1 MARITVEDCLENVDN
16 RFELVLVAA
25 RRTRQL
31 QLGHDPL
38 VPEDRDKHT
47 VIALREIAEGLVTS
61 EILKEV
67 EVDTR
72 QELEEVF
79 APGDGENSED
89 AGEAKAEAE
98 ESEDTTEGE
107 ISAADLAALA
117 DLIESA
123 PMAQALEAVS
133 DEETQDADDT
143 GEEED
148 VDENDWYESEDTDW
162 RRWYGWYDEQH
173 ELQEDE
179 KTVESA
185 RAKNAGRRA

>member
-79 APGDGENSED
+79 APGDGEASQTP
-89 AGEAKAEAE
+89 GEAVAGAVDSDAQDSNEV
-98 ESEDTTEGE
+98 E
-107 ISAADLAALA
+107 ISLEDLAALA

-123 PMAQALEAVS
+123 PVAQALEAAS
-133 DEETQDADDT
+133 DEETHDADNT
-143 GEEED
+143 GDDAEEKP
-148 VDENDWYESEDTDW
+148 VS
-162 RRWYGWYDEQH
+162 
-173 ELQEDE
+173 
-179 KTVESA
+179 
-185 RAKNAGRRA
+185 

>member
-1 MARITVEDCLENVDN
+1 MARITVEDCLENVEN

-47 VIALREIAEGLVTS
+47 VIALREIAEGLITS
-61 EILKEV
+61 DILKEV

-79 APGDGENSED
+79 ASGESEASEN
-89 AGEAKAEAE
+89 AGEATAEATVP
-98 ESEDTTEGE
+98 DTTDRGEAE
-107 ISAADLAALA
+107 ISAEDLAALA

-123 PMAQALEAVS
+123 PVAQVLETASDETASDETAS
-133 DEETQDADDT
+133 DEETHDADDA
-143 GEEED
+143 GDDAEEKP
-148 VDENDWYESEDTDW
+148 VS
-162 RRWYGWYDEQH
+162 
-173 ELQEDE
+173 
-179 KTVESA
+179 
-185 RAKNAGRRA
+185 

>member
-61 EILKEV
+61 DILKEV

-79 APGDGENSED
+79 APGE
-89 AGEAKAEAE
+89 GEASQAPGATTAGASDSDAEDSNEA
-98 ESEDTTEGE
+98 E
-107 ISAADLAALA
+107 ISAEDLAALA

-123 PMAQALEAVS
+123 PVAQALEAAS
-133 DEETQDADDT
+133 DEETHDADNT
-143 GEEED
+143 GDDAEEKP
-148 VDENDWYESEDTDW
+148 VS
-162 RRWYGWYDEQH
+162 
-173 ELQEDE
+173 
-179 KTVESA
+179 
-185 RAKNAGRRA
+185 

>member
-47 VIALREIAEGLVTS
+47 VIALREIAEGLITS
-61 EILKEV
+61 DILKEV

-79 APGDGENSED
+79 ASGESEASED
-89 AGEAKAEAE
+89 AGEATAEATVPDT
-98 ESEDTTEGE
+98 EDRGEAE
-107 ISAADLAALA
+107 ISVEDLAALA
-117 DLIESA
+117 DLIESV
-123 PMAQALEAVS
+123 PIAQALETASDETAGDETAGDETAS
-133 DEETQDADDT
+133 DEETHDADDA
-143 GEEED
+143 GDDAEEKP
-148 VDENDWYESEDTDW
+148 VS
-162 RRWYGWYDEQH
+162 
-173 ELQEDE
+173 
-179 KTVESA
+179 
-185 RAKNAGRRA
+185 

>member
-1 MARITVEDCLENVDN
+1 MARITVEDCLEHVDN

-79 APGDGENSED
+79 APGE
-89 AGEAKAEAE
+89 GEASQTPGEAVAGAADSDAQDSNE
-98 ESEDTTEGE
+98 VE
-107 ISAADLAALA
+107 ISAEDLAALA

-123 PMAQALEAVS
+123 PVAQALEVAS
-133 DEETQDADDT
+133 DEETHDADNT
-143 GEEED
+143 GDDAEEKP
-148 VDENDWYESEDTDW
+148 VS
-162 RRWYGWYDEQH
+162 
-173 ELQEDE
+173 
-179 KTVESA
+179 
-185 RAKNAGRRA
+185 

>member
-79 APGDGENSED
+79 APGDGGNSED
-89 AGEAKAEAE
+89 AGEAAAEAADTE
-98 ESEDTTEGE
+98 EAAEGE

-123 PMAQALEAVS
+123 PVAQALEAAS

-143 GEEED
+143 GDEAEEKP
-148 VDENDWYESEDTDW
+148 VS
-162 RRWYGWYDEQH
+162 
-173 ELQEDE
+173 
-179 KTVESA
+179 
-185 RAKNAGRRA
+185 

>member
-1 MARITVEDCLENVDN
+1 MARITVEDCLEHVDN

-79 APGDGENSED
+79 APGE
-89 AGEAKAEAE
+89 GEASQTPGEAVAGAADSDAQDSNE
-98 ESEDTTEGE
+98 VE
-107 ISAADLAALA
+107 ISAEDLAALA

-123 PMAQALEAVS
+123 PVAQPLEVAS
-133 DEETQDADDT
+133 DEETHDADNT
-143 GEEED
+143 GDDAEEKP
-148 VDENDWYESEDTDW
+148 VS
-162 RRWYGWYDEQH
+162 
-173 ELQEDE
+173 
-179 KTVESA
+179 
-185 RAKNAGRRA
+185 

>member
-16 RFELVLVAA
+16 RFELVRVAA

-31 QLGHDPL
+31 QRGHDPL
-38 VPEDRDKHT
+38 GPEDRDKHT

-72 QELEEVF
+72 QELEDVF

-89 AGEAKAEAE
+89 AGEATAEAE
-98 ESEDTTEGE
+98 ASEDTIEGE

-123 PMAQALEAVS
+123 PMAQALEAAS

-143 GEEED
+143 GAEAEEKP
-148 VDENDWYESEDTDW
+148 VS
-162 RRWYGWYDEQH
+162 
-173 ELQEDE
+173 
-179 KTVESA
+179 
-185 RAKNAGRRA
+185 

>member
-1 MARITVEDCLENVDN
+1 MARITVEDCLENVEN

-47 VIALREIAEGLVTS
+47 VIALREIAEGLITS
-61 EILKEV
+61 DILKEV

-79 APGDGENSED
+79 ASGESEASEN
-89 AGEAKAEAE
+89 AGEATAEATVPE
-98 ESEDTTEGE
+98 TEDRGEAE
-107 ISAADLAALA
+107 ISAEDLAALA

-123 PMAQALEAVS
+123 PVAQVLETASDETASDETASDETAS
-133 DEETQDADDT
+133 DEETHDADDA
-143 GEEED
+143 GDDAEEKP
-148 VDENDWYESEDTDW
+148 VS
-162 RRWYGWYDEQH
+162 
-173 ELQEDE
+173 
-179 KTVESA
+179 
-185 RAKNAGRRA
+185 

>member
-79 APGDGENSED
+79 APGE
-89 AGEAKAEAE
+89 GEASQTRGEAVPGGGDSDAQDSNE
-98 ESEDTTEGE
+98 VE
-107 ISAADLAALA
+107 ISAEDLAALA

-123 PMAQALEAVS
+123 PVAQALDAAS
-133 DEETQDADDT
+133 DEETHDADNT
-143 GEEED
+143 GDDAEEKP
-148 VDENDWYESEDTDW
+148 VS
-162 RRWYGWYDEQH
+162 
-173 ELQEDE
+173 
-179 KTVESA
+179 
-185 RAKNAGRRA
+185 

>member
-1 MARITVEDCLENVDN
+1 MARITVEDCLEHVEN

-79 APGDGENSED
+79 APGE
-89 AGEAKAEAE
+89 GEASQTPGEAVAGAADSDAQDSNE
-98 ESEDTTEGE
+98 VE
-107 ISAADLAALA
+107 ISTEDLAALA

-123 PMAQALEAVS
+123 PVAQALEVAS
-133 DEETQDADDT
+133 DEETHDADNT
-143 GEEED
+143 GDDAEEKP
-148 VDENDWYESEDTDW
+148 VS
-162 RRWYGWYDEQH
+162 
-173 ELQEDE
+173 
-179 KTVESA
+179 
-185 RAKNAGRRA
+185 

>member
-79 APGDGENSED
+79 APGE
-89 AGEAKAEAE
+89 GEASQTPGEAVAGAADSDAQDSNE
-98 ESEDTTEGE
+98 VE
-107 ISAADLAALA
+107 ISAEDLAALA

-123 PMAQALEAVS
+123 PVAQALEAAS
-133 DEETQDADDT
+133 DEETHDADNT
-143 GEEED
+143 GDDAEEKP
-148 VDENDWYESEDTDW
+148 VS
-162 RRWYGWYDEQH
+162 
-173 ELQEDE
+173 
-179 KTVESA
+179 
-185 RAKNAGRRA
+185 

>member
-79 APGDGENSED
+79 APGDGESSED
-89 AGEAKAEAE
+89 AGEATAEAE
-98 ESEDTTEGE
+98 AEASEDTIEGE

-143 GEEED
+143 GDEAEEKP
-148 VDENDWYESEDTDW
+148 VS
-162 RRWYGWYDEQH
+162 
-173 ELQEDE
+173 
-179 KTVESA
+179 
-185 RAKNAGRRA
+185 

>member
-47 VIALREIAEGLVTS
+47 VIALREIAEGLITS
-61 EILKEV
+61 DILKEV

-79 APGDGENSED
+79 ASGESEASEN
-89 AGEAKAEAE
+89 AGEATAEATVPDT
-98 ESEDTTEGE
+98 EDRGEAE
-107 ISAADLAALA
+107 ISAEDLAALA

-123 PMAQALEAVS
+123 PVAQVLETASDETASDETASDETAS
-133 DEETQDADDT
+133 DEETHDADDA
-143 GEEED
+143 GDDAEEKP
-148 VDENDWYESEDTDW
+148 VS
-162 RRWYGWYDEQH
+162 
-173 ELQEDE
+173 
-179 KTVESA
+179 
-185 RAKNAGRRA
+185 

>member
-1 MARITVEDCLENVDN
+1 MCIRDS
-16 RFELVLVAA
+16 
-25 RRTRQL
+25 
-31 QLGHDPL
+31 PL

-72 QELEEVF
+72 QELEDVF
-79 APGDGENSED
+79 APGDGDNTED
-89 AGEAKAEAE
+89 AGEATAEAA

-123 PMAQALEAVS
+123 PMAQALEAAS
-133 DEETQDADDT
+133 DEETQDADDASDEA
-143 GEEED
+143 EEKP
-148 VDENDWYESEDTDW
+148 VS
-162 RRWYGWYDEQH
+162 
-173 ELQEDE
+173 
-179 KTVESA
+179 
-185 RAKNAGRRA
+185 